1 MPDLKEV
8 PSAAVAAAVLRHEAA
23 DGDDA
28 TPQEK
33 KQAAAELAHVDD
45 TRPQGSFAQLH
56 DTDEPTVAV
65 ADDATV
71 KALKAEVAEAAAE
84 PDAKEKKAAA
94 SDDAKV
100 ATDKF
105 HAAGKASNK

>member
-8 PSAAVAAAVLRHEAA
+8 PSEAVAAAKLRHEAA
-23 DGDDA
+23 KGDDA

-33 KQAAAELAHVDD
+33 KQAAAELAHADD

-65 ADDATV
+65 ADDESV
-71 KALKAEVAEAAAE
+71 KQAKADVAEAEKKLAGKDDESKKIAAE
-84 PDAKEKKAAA
+84 QAKADAAAEKAA
-94 SDDAKV
+94 K
-100 ATDKF
+100 
-105 HAAGKASNK
+105 